1 MNNKKYYI
9 CKMKLGTLNILSIL
23 LLILMIIL
31 TIGILKIFNLNI
43 NFNITNKELAI
54 IFMTYIGYMILHELL
69 HALSYKIHG
78 ASSKNITFGAHIEK
92 GILCCL
98 CKQNI
103 TRKNILNSL
112 LYPFFYIGVLTYI
125 LGFIINSKLLIIL
138 SIFNISGC
146 AGDLIMFLYFIRIK
160 NIEYTEFDD
169 PISFALYTNDDLTKN
184 KPFGL
189 KYIET
194 TTNIKREDLKK
205 ITISKMSYISLII
218 IIILT
223 ILLLLI

>member
-1 MNNKKYYI
+1 
-9 CKMKLGTLNILSIL
+9 
-23 LLILMIIL
+23 
-31 TIGILKIFNLNI
+31 
-43 NFNITNKELAI
+43 
-54 IFMTYIGYMILHELL
+54 
-69 HALSYKIHG
+69 
-78 ASSKNITFGAHIEK
+78 
-92 GILCCL
+92 
-98 CKQNI
+98 
-103 TRKNILNSL
+103 
-112 LYPFFYIGVLTYI
+112 
-125 LGFIINSKLLIIL
+125 
-138 SIFNISGC
+138 
-146 AGDLIMFLYFIRIK
+146 MFLYFIRIK